1 MAWVVK
7 GEEAGIIDYFYDDL
21 SKRHK
26 AVIGAF
32 AVTFGDLL
40 YRFKDEYEAEM
51 VARNVYYDDEE
62 MYAYEVDDDE
72 NTKRD

>member
-1 MAWVVK
+1 MARVVR

-32 AVTFGDLL
+32 AVTMGDPL
-40 YRFKDEYEAEM
+40 YRFNDEYEAEM
-51 VARNVYYDDEE
+51 IARTVYYDEEE

-72 NTKRD
+72 NTD

>member
-26 AVIGAF
+26 AVIGVF
-32 AVTFGDLL
+32 AVTCGDPL
-40 YRFKDEYEAEM
+40 YHFTDEDEAEM
-51 VARNVYYDDEE
+51 IARNVYYDDEE

-72 NTKRD
+72 NTD